1 MEKSQRLTESEQ
13 QLLAKTTGSCD
24 SSLTNQWRGRHD
36 QQDPSSTS
44 RLPHRLQ
51 TSQVLF
57 GLTRPRRP
65 RRRAALS
72 DRNQSVYKRLRFSHV
87 DESDESDV
95 WKRCLVDAAWV
106 WTNVL
111 PPNVMWHH
119 KDVEVWTKLTKSF
132 SVFCAGD
139 EHTLVFNF
147 YDQRSAVTSRGAA
160 ALKPHVHTLFSVG
173 GAWLRARGHAHL
185 HLPPAPIGRYQL
197 IKAVL
202 YGLFDSKWS

>member
-1 MEKSQRLTESEQ
+1 MEKSQRLTESQQ

-44 RLPHRLQ
+44 RLQ
-51 TSQVLF
+51 T
-57 GLTRPRRP
+57 
-65 RRRAALS
+65 
-72 DRNQSVYKRLRFSHV
+72 
-87 DESDESDV
+87 
-95 WKRCLVDAAWV
+95 
-106 WTNVL
+106 
-111 PPNVMWHH
+111 VMWHH